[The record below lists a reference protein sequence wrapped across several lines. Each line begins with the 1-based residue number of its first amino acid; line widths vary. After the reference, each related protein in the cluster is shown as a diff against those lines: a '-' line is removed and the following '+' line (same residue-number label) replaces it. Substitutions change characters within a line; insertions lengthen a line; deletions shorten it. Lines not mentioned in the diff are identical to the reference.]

1 MKTRPDYGRVHEVLG
16 IARDA
21 GGWSFAPARVELAPG
36 AIASGAAFEFFLATH
51 RPEVL
56 GLLPEPGT
64 DAIWARA
71 SIEALFGV
79 RSLPTDERQEKSLM
93 QFGFCASR
101 QGELAVPFEASD
113 YYGKSALSFSEAVGA
128 PVIESIEEAF
138 WKLVASNRKLVTY
151 RDRTLHL
158 GALVW
163 MEYGCTNGKLFL
175 EYPPDEEDN
184 APPPPVDPKR
194 EALAEAI
201 HFLKAIGHE
210 RPGTTCREPGCD
222 RGTVQASVFCRQHHF
237 EAVMGRPIPPELA

>member
-1 MKTRPDYGRVHEVLG
+1 MKTRPDHGRVHELRG

-21 GGWSFAPARVELAPG
+21 GGWSFAPATVELAPG
-36 AIASGAAFEFFLATH
+36 TILTGAAFECFLAKH

-56 GLLPEPGT
+56 DLLPEPGT

-79 RSLPTDERQEKSLM
+79 RSLPADERQEKSLM
-93 QFGFCASR
+93 AFGFCASR
-101 QGELAVPFEASD
+101 EGEVAIPFEASD
-113 YYGKSALSFSEAVGA
+113 YYGNSKLAFAEAVGA

-138 WKLVASNRKLVTY
+138 WKLVARNRKLVTY

-163 MEYGCTNGKLFL
+163 MEYGCTSGRLFL
-175 EYPPDEEDN
+175 EYPPDDD
-184 APPPPVDPKR
+184 PPPAVDPER
-194 EALAEAI
+194 EALAAAME
-201 HFLKAIGHE
+201 FLQSIGHE
-210 RPGTTCREPGCD
+210 RPGTTCREPGCG
-222 RGTVQASVFCRQHHF
+222 RGTVQASVFCRRHHF